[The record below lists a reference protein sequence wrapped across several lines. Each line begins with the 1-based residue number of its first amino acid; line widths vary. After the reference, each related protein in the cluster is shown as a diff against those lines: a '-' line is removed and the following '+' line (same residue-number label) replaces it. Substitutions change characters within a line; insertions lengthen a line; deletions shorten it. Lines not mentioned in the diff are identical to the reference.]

1 MVRFVKKR
9 GVALEMEE
17 ETTMTLME
25 VVRMNTWLQ
34 AKGVSAEDIL
44 DCQRFIATGIG
55 LPKKEPAKKEST

>member
-1 MVRFVKKR
+1 
-9 GVALEMEE
+9 MEE

-44 DCQRFIATGIG
+44 DCQRFIATGVG
-55 LPKKEPAKKEST
+55 LPKEPTEREST